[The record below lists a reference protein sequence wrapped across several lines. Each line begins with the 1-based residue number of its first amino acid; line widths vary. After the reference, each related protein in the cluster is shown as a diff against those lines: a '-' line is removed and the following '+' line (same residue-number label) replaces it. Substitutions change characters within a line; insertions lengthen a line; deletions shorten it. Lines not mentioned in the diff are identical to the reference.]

1 MKVLHYC
8 DWFKEYTSNL
18 VLAFDANGPEI
29 SLVLRKDTREFD
41 GRRHD
46 EGDFHSELRHVCRN
60 VIELP
65 GGYQSRQALD
75 RIFSALY
82 LHKRY
87 SEYAVFHLQL
97 THDPRFVWLAWKLPT
112 VLTVHE
118 PAPRAGHP
126 HQGGVR
132 GLAKRRLKYLYRRLA
147 DVIIVHTDAA
157 RRELSPREL
166 RKSVVIPHGVTT
178 RSLRT
183 AAHTN
188 EILFFGRVAEYKGL
202 DILVAAMEQV
212 WMARPEARLRI
223 MANPGDG
230 LGNHD
235 RAYDP
240 RIHATWGGYSTL
252 ELETALTEAQIVC
265 MPYLSA
271 SGSGVAAEAIGAGKV
286 IVASDLEDLRDFVP
300 HPDLLVEPGSVN
312 DLARAIVAA
321 LSHDYQPKPVD
332 PKRTWS
338 EVAKTHVRVY
348 ENLYRDKS
356 RSRSEKWRRRQTA
369 GKLASRM

>member
-1 MKVLHYC
+1 MKLLLYS

-18 VLAFDANGPEI
+18 ILALGPTRPDLTLI
-29 SLVLRKDTREFD
+29 LREGTREFE
-41 GRRHD
+41 GRRQD
-46 EGDFHSELRHVCRN
+46 EEDLDSELRHACRR
-60 VIELP
+60 VIVLP
-65 GGYQSRQALD
+65 GRYRSP
-75 RIFSALY
+75 SALKLVFKALY
-82 LHKRY
+82 RHGRY
-87 SEYAVFHLQL
+87 SGYDVFHLQL
-97 THDPRFVWLAWKLPT
+97 TRDPRFLWLAWRLPT

-118 PAPRAGHP
+118 PAPRRGHLQ
-126 HQGGVR
+126 HR
-132 GLAKRRLKYLYRRLA
+132 GLSGLADRWLRYLYRRLA

-157 RRELSPREL
+157 RRELSPRES

-183 AAHTN
+183 SAHTN
-188 EILFFGRVAEYKGL
+188 DILFFGRVAEYKGL

-223 MANPGDG
+223 LANPGDG

-252 ELETALTEAQIVC
+252 ELETALAEAQIVC

-321 LSHDYQPKPVD
+321 LSHDYQPEPVD
-332 PKRTWS
+332 PERTWS
-338 EVAKTHVRVY
+338 EVANTHVRVY
-348 ENLYRDKS
+348 EDLYRDKS
-356 RSRSEKWRRRQTA
+356 RSRSEKRRRRQTA
-369 GKLASRM
+369 GKLPSRM